1 MALRKIN
8 VDGKEFEI
16 NYDIINPGNKKNI
29 IFLHG
34 WGSNKEIMKVF
45 KDDFK
50 DLRHIYIDMPGFG
63 KSPNPYVLTTL
74 DYAKIIDNFLK
85 ELNIKKDIIIGHSFG
100 GKVATL
106 LKPDFLVL
114 LASAGIVMPK
124 PFSVRV
130 KIRTYK
136 LLKILGLSKFRKF
149 FVSRDVNGMSE
160 NMYETFKNVVDED
173 FSDVFVN
180 YKGKVLIFGGKEDT
194 AVTPEAIKKQG
205 KFLKSKVIMLSGNH
219 YFFFNSP
226 SINRTKENRKVI
238 EKEIRK
244 NLMNIEKKDK

>member
-8 VDGKEFEI
+8 VDNKEFEI
-16 NYDIINPGNKKNI
+16 HYDIVNPTNPKNI

-45 KDDFK
+45 SENFK
-50 DLRHIYIDMPGFG
+50 DFRHIYIDMPGFG
-63 KSPNPYVLTTL
+63 KSPNPYVLTTK
-74 DYAKIIDNFLK
+74 DYAKIIDEFLK
-85 ELNIKKDIIIGHSFG
+85 ELNIKKDIIIGHSFV

-106 LKPDFLVL
+106 LKPDLLVL

-130 KIRTYK
+130 KIKAYK
-136 LLKILGLSKFRKF
+136 LLKSLGLSKFRKF
-149 FVSRDVNGMSE
+149 FVSADAKGMSE

-173 FSDVFVN
+173 FSNIFAN
-180 YKGKVLIFGGKEDT
+180 YNGKVLIFGGKEDT
-194 AVTPEAIKKQG
+194 AVPPEAVKKQG
-205 KFLKSKVIMLSGNH
+205 ELFKSKIIMLSGNH

-226 SINRTKENRKVI
+226 SVEGARENRGIVETKI
-238 EKEIRK
+238 KEKYGFK
-244 NLMNIEKKDK
+244 

>member
-1 MALRKIN
+1 MALRKIK
-8 VDGKEFEI
+8 VDDKEFEI
-16 NYDIINPGNKKNI
+16 HYDIINPGNKKNI

-63 KSPNPYVLTTL
+63 KSPNPYVLTTF
-74 DYAKIIDNFLK
+74 DYAKIIDEFLK
-85 ELNIKKDIIIGHSFG
+85 ELNIQKDIIVGHSFG

-106 LKPDFLVL
+106 LSPDLLVL

-124 PFSVRV
+124 PFSVKV
-130 KIRTYK
+130 KIKTYK
-136 LLKILGLSKFRKF
+136 FLKSLGLSKFRKF
-149 FVSRDVNGMSE
+149 FVSADAKEMSE

-173 FSDVFVN
+173 FSEIFRN
-180 YKGKVLIFGGKEDT
+180 YNGKVLIFGGKEDT
-194 AVTPEAIKKQG
+194 AVPPEAIKKQS
-205 KFLKSKVIMLSGNH
+205 KLFKSKVIMLSGNH

-226 SINRTKENRKVI
+226 SIENAREKRRIVEKYITKLRIKRYE
-238 EKEIRK
+238 
-244 NLMNIEKKDK
+244 